1 MHGEVSLAS
10 TAVSSKTLNIY
21 VYKPSDTHA
30 IDGEDPQPGYP
41 EAAIL

>member
-10 TAVSSKTLNIY
+10 TAVSSNIY